1 MRLVWEPERQGDI
14 DDRCTVLDEDLLRPF
29 DPAAQEVLV
38 RTQAGGSPE
47 LGGEMHGRETSR
59 RGKIGEAY
67 LDGETDDVSHSRE
80 Q

>member
-1 MRLVWEPERQGDI
+1 MTASLLAGASGYSNTALLVW
-14 DDRCTVLDEDLLRPF
+14 
-29 DPAAQEVLV
+29 EVLV
-38 RTQAGGSPE
+38 RTQAGGGPE